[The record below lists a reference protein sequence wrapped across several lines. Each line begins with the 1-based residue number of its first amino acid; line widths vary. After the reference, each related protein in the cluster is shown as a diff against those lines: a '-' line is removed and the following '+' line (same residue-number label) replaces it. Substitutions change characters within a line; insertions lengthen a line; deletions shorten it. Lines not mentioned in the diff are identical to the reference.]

1 MKLYI
6 LEQWTHDFGDSYS
19 DILGV
24 YSSLDKARD
33 YIDWAGYRYEDGF
46 FQEYSEYLETHSKE
60 EDNGVH
66 KTISILEREL
76 NKDLGE
82 LVFEAVGTMK
92 LYILEQWTHDFG
104 DSYSD
109 ILGVYSSLD
118 KARDY
123 IDWAGYRYEDGFFQE
138 YSEYLETHS
147 KEEDNGVHKTISI
160 LERELNKDLGE
171 LVFEAVGTE

>member
-33 YIDWAGYRYEDGF
+33 YIDLAGYRYEDTF
-46 FQEYSEYLETHSKE
+46 FQECSEYLETYLKE
-60 EDNGVH
+60 DYVH

-82 LVFEAVGTMK
+82 LVFEAVGTK
-92 LYILEQWTHDFG
+92 INNEKFAE
-104 DSYSD
+104 
-109 ILGVYSSLD
+109 SSV
-118 KARDY
+118 K
-123 IDWAGYRYEDGFFQE
+123 
-138 YSEYLETHS
+138 YSE
-147 KEEDNGVHKTISI
+147 KGIVVDIMKGDI
-160 LERELNKDLGE
+160 
-171 LVFEAVGTE
+171 